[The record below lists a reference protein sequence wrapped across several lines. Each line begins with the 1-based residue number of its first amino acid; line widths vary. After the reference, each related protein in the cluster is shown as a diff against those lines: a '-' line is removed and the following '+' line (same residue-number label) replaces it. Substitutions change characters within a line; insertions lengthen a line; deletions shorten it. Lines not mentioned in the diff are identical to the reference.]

1 MDRGTA
7 GAGTGPSGYFM
18 KSPLEQFIDTEAR
31 LRTEAFVAGT
41 EGR

>member
-7 GAGTGPSGYFM
+7 GALTDPSSYFM
-18 KSPLEQFIDTEAR
+18 KSPPEQVIDTEAR